1 MSKKKHIGQSTK
13 SIWGGEQE
21 HELYERSTQ
30 VPVVH
35 SVSFAYKDIDTWHKV
50 ALGEVEGHIYSRNTN
65 PTVRAFED
73 KVKEQFSNGI
83 DRKIIMLPEN
93 TGHSQYNGHRIY
105 GAMPYLTDADY
116 VIFLDE
122 DNWID
127 SNHIKDLVKVAED
140 KDWAFSFRKIVGQDN
155 EFICE
160 DDCESLGKWHT
171 CLSEKEFFL
180 DTGCY
185 FLPKA
190 LAVQLSPS
198 WYRSARHPE
207 EQPEVDRLLM
217 HMLLQNN
224 YTYDTTYEYSL
235 NYRVGNRDDSVKA
248 DFFLNGNK
256 WMIDK

>member
-1 MSKKKHIGQSTK
+1 MSKFNP
-13 SIWGGEQE
+13 
-21 HELYERSTQ
+21 R
-30 VPVVH
+30 
-35 SVSFAYKDIDTWHKV
+35 V
-50 ALGEVEGHIYSRNTN
+50 AVIT
-65 PTVRAFED
+65 PTVGTDHLKLNIQSVEEQTYNNYIHYVVVDGPKFED

-190 LAVQLSPS
+190 LAVQLSPA
-198 WYRSARHPE
+198 WYRRARHPE

-256 WMIDK
+256 WMIDKYNGKLPWKKT

>member
-1 MSKKKHIGQSTK
+1 VSKFNPRVAVITPTIGTDHLKLNIQSVE
-13 SIWGGEQE
+13 EQTYNNYI
-21 HELYERSTQ
+21 HY
-30 VPVVH
+30 VV
-35 SVSFAYKDIDTWHKV
+35 VDGPK
-50 ALGEVEGHIYSRNTN
+50 
-65 PTVRAFED
+65 FED

-190 LAVQLSPS
+190 LAVQLSPA
-198 WYRSARHPE
+198 WYRRARHPE

-256 WMIDK
+256 WMIDKYNGKLPWKKT

>member
-1 MSKKKHIGQSTK
+1 MSKFNPRVAVITPTIGTDHLKLNIQSVE
-13 SIWGGEQE
+13 EQTYNNYI
-21 HELYERSTQ
+21 HY
-30 VPVVH
+30 VV
-35 SVSFAYKDIDTWHKV
+35 VDGPK
-50 ALGEVEGHIYSRNTN
+50 
-65 PTVRAFED
+65 FED

-190 LAVQLSPS
+190 LAVQLSPA
-198 WYRSARHPE
+198 WYRRARHPE

-256 WMIDK
+256 WMIDKYNGKLPWKKT

>member
-1 MSKKKHIGQSTK
+1 M
-13 SIWGGEQE
+13 EQFKP
-21 HELYERSTQ
+21 R
-30 VPVVH
+30 
-35 SVSFAYKDIDTWHKV
+35 V
-50 ALGEVEGHIYSRNTN
+50 AVIT
-65 PTVRAFED
+65 PTVGTDHLKINIESVEEQSYNNFIHYVVVDGPQFEG
-73 KVKEQFSNGI
+73 KVNDQFSNGI
-83 DRKIIMLPEN
+83 NRRIVLLPEN

-127 SNHIKDLVKVAED
+127 SGHIETLVKVAEH

-155 EFICE
+155 EFICN

-171 CLSEKEFFL
+171 CLNEKEFFL

-190 LAVQLSPS
+190 LAVQLSPA
-198 WYRSARHPE
+198 WYRRARHPQ

-217 HMLLQNN
+217 HMLLQNQ
-224 YTYDTTYEYSL
+224 YTFDTTYEYTL
-235 NYRVGNRDDSVKA
+235 NYRVGNREDSVRKE
-248 DFFLNGNK
+248 FFLNGNK
-256 WMIDK
+256 WMLEKYNGELPWKKSDNS

>member
-1 MSKKKHIGQSTK
+1 MSQKFNPRVAVITPTIGTDHLKINIESVEEQSYGNFVHYVVVDGPQHK
-13 SIWGGEQE
+13 SKVTD
-21 HELYERSTQ
+21 LYNDDVNR
-30 VPVVH
+30 
-35 SVSFAYKDIDTWHKV
+35 
-50 ALGEVEGHIYSRNTN
+50 R
-65 PTVRAFED
+65 
-73 KVKEQFSNGI
+73 
-83 DRKIIMLPEN
+83 IINLPEN

-116 VIFLDE
+116 IIFLDE

-155 EFICE
+155 EFICN

-190 LAVQLSPS
+190 LAVQLSPA
-198 WYRSARHPE
+198 WYRRARHPE
-207 EQPEVDRLLM
+207 EQPEVDRLIM

-224 YTYDTTYEYSL
+224 YTYDATYEYSL
-235 NYRVGNRDDSVKA
+235 NYRVGNRDDSVKS

-256 WMIDK
+256 WMIDKYNGKLPWKKT